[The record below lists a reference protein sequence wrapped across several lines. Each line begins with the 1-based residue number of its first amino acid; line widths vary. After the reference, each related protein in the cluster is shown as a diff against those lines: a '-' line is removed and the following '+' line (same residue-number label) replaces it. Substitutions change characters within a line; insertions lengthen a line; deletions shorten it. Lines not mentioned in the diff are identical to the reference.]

1 MVLLTNL
8 RKLLVVVF
16 AGIALTACATQGKKR
31 TNIAGDVYSGSDTV
45 EYLEKSK
52 DLKSK
57 IGNAARNKVIAEHPL
72 KDFISKWTNV
82 FTMIKAS
89 FYIPSV

>member
-1 MVLLTNL
+1 MAAANVVICIKNQDTETIIEHDKTGILIDNL
-8 RKLLVVVF
+8 DSL
-16 AGIALTACATQGKKR
+16 APTI
-31 TNIAGDVYSGSDTV
+31 

-57 IGNAARNKVIAEHPL
+57 IGNAARKKVIAEHPL